1 MNLQPL
7 EFISIYG
14 ELTGLLR
21 NYLKTAFAL
30 GGALRQAQG
39 ERITRFVPLT
49 VSLSN
54 RVLR

>member
-54 RVLR
+54 RV